1 MNTVLSFLF
10 TLFAFQVSILAQQDE
25 ISSINWQN
33 FLPESEV
40 DQIVFYNTSGIND
53 RKLNPVIYL
62 RLLNKVDHGDS
73 LTDVL
78 PQYYENKR
86 VISDSSIINTIIT
99 SMPKD
104 TCKELSITR
113 CAVQYKD
120 VIFFYNKNKLV
131 FILKICME
139 CKVTASIPFKPE
151 SKCLA
156 HDMSNIYL
164 NILGYDL
171 FGELRW

>member
-1 MNTVLSFLF
+1 MNTAITFFL
-10 TLFAFQVSILAQQDE
+10 TLIAFPFSILAQQNE
-25 ISSINWQN
+25 ATLNWKN

-40 DQIVFYNTSGIND
+40 DQIVLYNTNGENNK
-53 RKLNPVIYL
+53 KLNPIVYL

-73 LTDVL
+73 LTTVL
-78 PQYYENKR
+78 PEYYENKR
-86 VISDSSIINTIIT
+86 VVTDSSTIREIIT
-99 SMPKD
+99 AMPKD
-104 TCKELSITR
+104 TCKEVSITR
-113 CAVQYKD
+113 CVVQYKD

-139 CKVTASIPFKPE
+139 CKVTASLPFKAE

-171 FGELRW
+171 FGELKW